1 MEQLKSAE
9 SEQQSAAEVG
19 NKPAG
24 EENMGEI
31 IKTRKLCRDKILS
44 EIDFSMNQ
52 GEMVA
57 VMGPSGSGKSTFLYQ
72 LSGMDRPDSGK
83 ILFDGEDIS
92 RYSEDR
98 SADMRLRKMG
108 FVFQQMNMLPDLTI
122 IDNIILPA
130 IQNQKKNKTN
140 RKSEKRLMQEAAAL
154 MQKLGI
160 EGLENRKIN
169 EVSGGQL
176 QRACICRALMNQP
189 LLLLA
194 DEPTGALNKSSSEE
208 ILKELVSLNQ
218 EGISTLIVTH
228 DSKVASYCDR
238 VVFILDGA
246 MTGELEL
253 GKYNEQDKQKRE
265 MRLGEWLERQGW

>member
-1 MEQLKSAE
+1 
-9 SEQQSAAEVG
+9 
-19 NKPAG
+19 
-24 EENMGEI
+24 MGEI

-98 SADMRLRKMG
+98 SADMRLGKMG

-140 RKSEKRLMQEAAAL
+140 RQSEKRLMQEAAVL

-218 EGISTLIVTH
+218 EGMSTLIVTH
-228 DSKVASYCDR
+228 DSKVASCCDR